1 MNRLSLVTYA
11 VILFSMSC
19 NNLENEVVNNSNE
32 NSAINKYK
40 ITSDEYIIWK
50 ARHMRDTVDDYI
62 SKLYIKNG
70 EIIVSNNIIKS
81 GFLCVDVGTMKLDK
95 ELPKNLIKHLISPGY
110 FNLNAYPT
118 IKFDINRVY
127 NDSCFGELN
136 VIGIKK
142 KMNFPLQVDI
152 FDDHVRAKSTIKLD
166 MLKFKLPD
174 LVKTHSKQNREEVKG
189 PNNFIYIDVNI
200 KAFK

>member
-40 ITSDEYIIWK
+40 ISSDEYIIWK

-81 GFLCVDVGTMKLDK
+81 GFLVVDVGTMKLDK
-95 ELPKNLIKHLISPGY
+95 ELPKSLIKHLI
-110 FNLNAYPT
+110 
-118 IKFDINRVY
+118 R
-127 NDSCFGELN
+127 
-136 VIGIKK
+136 
-142 KMNFPLQVDI
+142 I
-152 FDDHVRAKSTIKLD
+152 F
-166 MLKFKLPD
+166 
-174 LVKTHSKQNREEVKG
+174 
-189 PNNFIYIDVNI
+189 
-200 KAFK
+200 

>member
-40 ITSDEYIIWK
+40 IASDEYIIWK

-70 EIIVSNNIIKS
+70 EIIVSNNTIKS
-81 GFLCVDVGTMKLDK
+81 GFLSVDVGTMKLDK
-95 ELPKNLIKHLISPGY
+95 EFPKK
-110 FNLNAYPT
+110 FNFT
-118 IKFDINRVY
+118 R
-127 NDSCFGELN
+127 
-136 VIGIKK
+136 
-142 KMNFPLQVDI
+142 I
-152 FDDHVRAKSTIKLD
+152 F
-166 MLKFKLPD
+166 
-174 LVKTHSKQNREEVKG
+174 
-189 PNNFIYIDVNI
+189 
-200 KAFK
+200 